1 MMFVMDDF
9 CKPDDKVNI
18 LQSLSARWIYKT
30 DLFSENQMNLAI
42 FSVKNVDIVVA
53 QDRK

>member
-30 DLFSENQMNLAI
+30 DLCSENQMNLII
-42 FSVKNVDIVVA
+42 FSVKTAHVVVA